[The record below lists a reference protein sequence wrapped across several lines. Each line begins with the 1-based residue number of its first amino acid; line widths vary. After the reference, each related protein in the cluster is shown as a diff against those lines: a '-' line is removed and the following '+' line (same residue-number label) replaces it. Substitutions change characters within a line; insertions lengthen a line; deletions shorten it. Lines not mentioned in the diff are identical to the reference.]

1 MDGEDGLSSG
11 EQPCD
16 PRLHAPA
23 TQRNRE
29 PILDVL
35 SRVLPGSGI
44 VLELASG
51 TGEHAIWLAQ
61 HLRPLVWQPSDA
73 DPDMR
78 RSIDAHARLA
88 GARNI
93 RPALAIDVTSR
104 PWPIEFASAAVCV
117 NLLHISPWTA
127 TEGMFAGCAEILPAG
142 APIAIYGPF
151 KRHGQHT
158 AESNARF
165 DSSLRASDSSWGVR
179 DVDDV
184 STVAERHGFVLEEI
198 VEMPANNLILVF
210 RRQG

>member
-1 MDGEDGLSSG
+1 MDGEAGLSG
-11 EQPCD
+11 GKQPSD

-23 TQRNRE
+23 TQRNRQ

-35 SRVLPGSGI
+35 SRVLPGSGT

-51 TGEHAIWLAQ
+51 TGEHAVWFAQ

-78 RSIDAHARLA
+78 RSIDAHAHFA
-88 GARNI
+88 GARSI

-104 PWPIEFASAAVCV
+104 PWPIESASAAVCV
-117 NLLHISPWTA
+117 NLLHISPWAA
-127 TEGMFAGCAEILPAG
+127 TEGVFAGCADLLPAG
-142 APIAIYGPF
+142 APFAIYGPF
-151 KRHGQHT
+151 KRDGQHT

-165 DSSLRASDSSWGVR
+165 DSSLRASDPSWGVR
-179 DVDDV
+179 DIEDV
-184 STVAERHGFVLEEI
+184 SVVAERHGFTLEEI
-198 VEMPANNLILVF
+198 AEMPANNLILVF